1 MLLYMCKENYELNK
15 CGVIKM
21 LETIV
26 NTMNENQL
34 HFAVKN
40 LSINSVEEMLESDGW
55 VSED

>member
-1 MLLYMCKENYELNK
+1 MCKENYELNK